1 VKLLRGWLAAL
12 LGAEVVSSTGS
23 AMTYLALPWF
33 VLASTGSASRMSFV
47 VAAELLGVAVFGLP
61 GGAVLHRL
69 GARRTMILCDAA
81 RAPLVALVPVLHW
94 TGHLRF
100 SLLLAIVFLAG
111 AFFPPYFAAQRV
123 IVPELL
129 GEDATL
135 VTKANAFL
143 QAATRV
149 TILVGPAAAGLLIGF
164 VGAPTVLVVDAATF
178 LASFALVA
186 LFVPPRREAA
196 PDEDDGRGLLAGIRF
211 LLRDPLLRVWSVGI
225 VVVDSSWQA
234 LFLALPVLAFTHFG
248 HDAKL
253 AGWML
258 AGWGL
263 GAVLGNA
270 AAYRLSGRDPVGLT
284 STGMLVESLPLWL
297 LALSLPATGYVS
309 VMLAAGVLNGLV
321 NPSLH
326 ATLTLRTPPSV
337 RAKAST
343 AVLTLSSIGA
353 PVALAGAGPALDS
366 YGPRPVFLAVALVQ
380 TVARAAIAVA
390 GFRVRGRMR
399 AATAAS

>member
-1 VKLLRGWLAAL
+1 
-12 LGAEVVSSTGS
+12 
-23 AMTYLALPWF
+23 
-33 VLASTGSASRMSFV
+33 
-47 VAAELLGVAVFGLP
+47 
-61 GGAVLHRL
+61 
-69 GARRTMILCDAA
+69 TMILCDAA

-270 AAYRLSGRDPVGLT
+270 AAYRLSGRDPLGLT

-326 ATLTLRTPPSV
+326 ATLTLRT
-337 RAKAST
+337 
-343 AVLTLSSIGA
+343 
-353 PVALAGAGPALDS
+353 
-366 YGPRPVFLAVALVQ
+366 
-380 TVARAAIAVA
+380 
-390 GFRVRGRMR
+390 
-399 AATAAS
+399 